1 MENINV
7 NEVIT
12 NEETMDVI
20 VETMPEVTSGNGLKI
35 VGAAGLAL
43 GLGFVGY
50 KFVVKPVVAKIKA
63 KKKAKAEDEAEVE

>member
-12 NEETMDVI
+12 NEEAIDAI

-35 VGAAGLAL
+35 AGATGLAL
-43 GLGFVGY
+43 GLGFVCY

-63 KKKAKAEDEAEVE
+63 KKKAEAEDEAEAE